1 MSRLLSFL
9 GVHAG
14 EGRSSSL
21 MVAHSFFMGTSTVFF
36 ETAASALFL
45 SQFEAKTL
53 PWVYVAAALLNIL
66 TGALYSWIKERV
78 SFARLMT
85 GTLLFLFLSVCVFRL
100 GLQASSAA
108 WLSFASL
115 VWYRVLSILT
125 DLEYW
130 AVAAR
135 LYDVRQA
142 KRLFGLIGTG
152 EVVARIAGAF
162 SVPLFVR
169 LVGVPNLL
177 WLSAAGLLLCAPLV
191 VPALR
196 LIPGAGALA
205 SDKRRPARAALQQFK
220 EVTADSYLL
229 LVTGIA
235 VMAVFGKYFVDFAF
249 LEQMRAR
256 YSNVQNLA
264 GFFGIFSG
272 LTQGL
277 SLLTRLLVSG
287 PLLQRYGIRV
297 GLLVLPLIH
306 LACTGLIVLN
316 GALGDSSESAL
327 VFWLVIANQGVYK
340 TFKHP
345 IDNPSFKVLY
355 QPLKAE
361 KRLAAQISVE
371 VVFTPITIGIAGGIM
386 LLMSAVIRYDPVRFS
401 YVLLL
406 NFALWALVARLGSR
420 AYQGALLD
428 VLRRRIVDDAPFSL
442 NDATSVALLRGKL
455 ESPQTG
461 EVIFALHLLE
471 KAEYPQIEGAL
482 VERLGHP
489 TAEVRCYAL
498 ERLSARAPAPAK
510 EAIRRRV
517 EVEAA
522 PPALAAGLR
531 ALGTLGGGADSAT
544 LERFLQH
551 THPAV
556 RRAALAGLLALGEPG
571 ARPAVIRRL
580 SLLANSAAAA
590 DRLLAA
596 QALADRYVEDTAEI
610 LGALLQDGELA
621 VRRAALLAAR
631 AGGPELLALAVE
643 NLGHPA
649 YAGAAA
655 AALVASGEAA
665 VPPLS
670 ERFIAGGRRPLLV
683 QLTRVLGQI
692 GGARAIVFLRAQLDY
707 PDEAVRSEVLAGLV
721 RGGFRAGDADR
732 AALEALLRQ
741 EAQDAAFALAAW
753 ADLPEQEI
761 WRPLRRALDSETAK
775 ARWRCFDLLAL
786 LYDRE
791 AVRRARENVQS
802 LARDKRAYAVEMLDV
817 MLDGHLRGFLLP
829 LLDDRPQAARL
840 QALQS
845 YFPQARRSPAER
857 VRELLARPERSLR
870 TWTRACAAWAAAQ
883 AGLRELLGEL
893 DRLHSTDPLVRQTA
907 AASVRRLKES
917 KTGEAKRSAP
927 MLLIEKVMILKG
939 VQMFEETSEEILAE
953 IAAVLEELELPA
965 GETVFQ
971 KGDAGD
977 SMYVIVEGQVRVFDG
992 ERTINVLGEREI
1004 FGELA
1009 LLDPEPR
1016 SASCA
1021 AIAPARL
1028 FRLDAETF
1036 SQLMAG
1042 NIEIVRGVLHVL
1054 CERLRRVTSFAPSPR

>member
-45 SQFEAKTL
+45 SQFEGKTL

-85 GTLLFLFLSVCVFRL
+85 GTLLFLFLSVCVLRL

-169 LVGVPNLL
+169 LVGVPNLM
-177 WLSAAGLLLCAPLV
+177 WLSAAGLLLCALLV

-196 LIPGAGALA
+196 LIPGAGALV
-205 SDKRRPARAALQQFK
+205 SDKRRPARGALQQFK

-256 YSNVQNLA
+256 YSDVQNLA

-306 LACTGLIVLN
+306 LACTGLIVLS
-316 GALGDSSESAL
+316 GALADSPSSAL

-340 TFKHP
+340 TLKHP

-355 QPLKAE
+355 QPLKPE

-406 NFALWALVARLGSR
+406 NFALWALVARLGSS

-428 VLRRRIVDDAPFSL
+428 VLRRRILDDAPFSL

-455 ESPQTG
+455 ESPQAA

-489 TAEVRCYAL
+489 AAEVRRYAL
-498 ERLSARAPAPAK
+498 ERLGMRASASAK

-517 EVEAA
+517 ELEAA
-522 PPALAAGLR
+522 PAALAAGLR
-531 ALGTLGGGADSAT
+531 ALGTLGGSADSAT

-556 RRAALAGLLALGEPG
+556 RRAALAGLLALGEPS

-596 QALADRYVEDTAEI
+596 QALADCYVEAAAEI
-610 LGALLQDGELA
+610 LGALLHDGELA

-631 AGGPELLALAVE
+631 EGGPELLALAVE

-649 YAGAAA
+649 FAGAAA

-665 VPPLS
+665 VLPLS
-670 ERFIAGGRRPLLV
+670 ERFIAGGRRLLLV

-692 GGARAIVFLRAQLDY
+692 GGARALAFLRAQLDY
-707 PDEAVRSEVLAGLV
+707 PDEAVRGEVLAGLV
-721 RGGFRAGDADR
+721 RGGSRASGDR
-732 AALEALLRQ
+732 AALEALLKQ
-741 EAQDAAFALAAW
+741 EAQDAAFALGAW
-753 ADLPEQEI
+753 ADLPEQGT

-786 LYDRE
+786 LYDGE

-802 LARDKRAYAVEMLDV
+802 RARDKRAYAVEILDV
-817 MLDGHLRGFLLP
+817 MLDGHLKGFLLP

-840 QALQS
+840 QALQD
-845 YFPQARRSPAER
+845 YFPQARRSAAER

-870 TWTRACAAWAAAQ
+870 AWTRACAAWAAAE
-883 AGLRELLGEL
+883 AGLRELSGEL
-893 DRLHSTDPLVRQTA
+893 DHLHSADPLVRQTA

-917 KTGEAKRSAP
+917 KTGETKRSAP

-953 IAAVLEELELPA
+953 IAAALQELELPA

-1021 AIAPARL
+1021 AVSPARL

-1054 CERLRRVTSFAPSPR
+1054 CERLRRITSFAPIPR